1 MEDTESKKFKVN
13 DKRRFDTDGSEK
25 ATAAQATQPNKP
37 QSSQAQSSS
46 AASETIAQ
54 DVQIEPTS
62 KESFDAAEAEYQK
75 AGAPDEGINFASFLA
90 SMATQALVQLG
101 EMPTPEGIDMP
112 VNPAAAK
119 QTIDLLAMLKEK
131 TTGNLDAQESFFM
144 EEMIHSLRLAYLKH
158 S

>member
-1 MEDTESKKFKVN
+1 MEDSQENNQKKFKVN

-25 ATAAQATQPNKP
+25 AAAPKAEQAKSAETVTQDI
-37 QSSQAQSSS
+37 QM
-46 AASETIAQ
+46 
-54 DVQIEPTS
+54 DPTS
-62 KESFDAAEAEYQK
+62 KESVDAAEAEYQK

-101 EMPTPEGIDMP
+101 EMPSPEGVDMP

-131 TTGNLDAQESFFM
+131 TAGNLDAQENFFM
-144 EEMIHSLRLAYLKH
+144 EEMLHSLRLAYLKH

>member
-1 MEDTESKKFKVN
+1 MEDTQGKEESKKFKVN

-25 ATAAQATQPNKP
+25 ADAPKVETSRAK
-37 QSSQAQSSS
+37 
-46 AASETIAQ
+46 ETITQ
-54 DVQIEPTS
+54 DVQLDPTS
-62 KESFDAAEAEYQK
+62 KESVDAAEAEYQK

-101 EMPTPEGIDMP
+101 EMPSPEGVEMP

-119 QTIDLLAMLKEK
+119 QTIDLLAMLKDK
-131 TTGNLDAQESFFM
+131 TAGNLDAQENFFM
-144 EEMIHSLRLAYLKH
+144 EEMLHSLRLAYLKH